1 MLFYLPRYISDEG
14 LAALT
19 KSTNDLKKIVKTLL
33 NSDLRDYGNLN
44 DQKLESISGSIILQ
58 VQKVRNIS
66 APKANEDSK
75 VAPRLLKLQLTDG
88 QTSYSALEVESIQ
101 ALSINT
107 KPGTKVSPNTHNSK
121 FVFV

>member
-1 MLFYLPRYISDEG
+1 MG

-19 KSTNDLKKIVKTLL
+19 KSNNDSKKVVKTLL
-33 NSDLRDYGNLN
+33 NSDLREYGNLN
-44 DQKLESISGSIILQ
+44 EQKIESITGSLILQ

-75 VAPRLLKLQLTDG
+75 TAPRLLKLQLTDG
-88 QTSYSALEVESIQ
+88 QTSYSALEVESIS

-107 KPGTKVSPNTHNSK
+107 KPGTKVDYYA
-121 FVFV
+121 